1 MAQDLNPAL
10 KKLQHTLP
18 FLPGHKFE
26 LEKYDLRNHR
36 KSHAFDYCNTVPVF
50 RGEATGIGGLPLNGQ
65 DASKIHSSVDI
76 YPHSDRLGE
85 NVPAWVAFDRK
96 VLRFYAYFQEAVNE
110 KREEQYRV
118 RKVNIYFY
126 LEDDTIHV
134 SEPKT
139 PNSGIPQG
147 TLIRRHRIPK
157 SESNTGQHYI
167 VTDLNVDKEVTF
179 YSRTFKIVGCDDF
192 TREFLT
198 HLTVEVPQND
208 TFPQDPYEAHRNEML
223 ARMKPTRPSQPKSS
237 LKKFLENDRRVLR
250 FYCVWDDTNSVFGD
264 VRHMVVHYYLSD
276 DTIEIRESIPANSG
290 RETNT
295 LFLRRCRL
303 PKHKSRAFYGQTSE
317 NPDDYFSER
326 DLTIGAVL
334 HLYGR
339 PFVICDCDEF
349 TKEYYREKYGLEEF
363 DPVRIEDYEEEEDE
377 EPPIPISSET
387 PTQPLIPSN
396 AAPKKDFKKLMMYDG
411 VCLRFSAV
419 LKSLKQVDRD
429 RKFVISLY
437 LADDTISVFE
447 PHQRNSGI
455 IGGKF
460 LEKQLI
466 RKPGS
471 EEHYGPQDFYIGAV
485 LTFYQHPFVITD
497 ADEYA
502 IKFME
507 QQKSLFGKRE

>member
-1 MAQDLNPAL
+1 MFNGKDLP
-10 KKLQHTLP
+10 
-18 FLPGHKFE
+18 
-26 LEKYDLRNHR
+26 NHR

-50 RGEATGIGGLPLNGQ
+50 KEEASGIGQGGAPIAGKEEK
-65 DASKIHSSVDI
+65 KIHTSVDI
-76 YPHSDRLGE
+76 YPHSDKLGE

-118 RKVNIYFY
+118 RKI
-126 LEDDTIHV
+126 
-134 SEPKT
+134 PKT
-139 PNSGIPQG
+139 DSPN
-147 TLIRRHRIPK
+147 
-157 SESNTGQHYI
+157 GQHYV

-192 TREFLT
+192 TREFLG
-198 HLTVEVPQND
+198 HLKIDVPKNSS
-208 TFPQDPYEAHRNEML
+208 FPSDPYEAYRSEML
-223 ARMKPTRPSQPKSS
+223 ARMKPTRPSQPKAT

-264 VRHMVVHYYLSD
+264 VRHM
-276 DTIEIRESIPANSG
+276 
-290 RETNT
+290 
-295 LFLRRCRL
+295 
-303 PKHKSRAFYGQTSE
+303 

-349 TKEYYREKYGLEEF
+349 TKEYYREKYGLENF
-363 DPVRIEDYEEEEDE
+363 DPVRIEDYDDEPIE
-377 EPPIPISSET
+377 EPPIPAASQTASS
-387 PTQPLIPSN
+387 QPLIPSN
-396 AAPKKDFKKLMMYDG
+396 VPPKKDFKKLVLYDG

-429 RKFVISLY
+429 RKFVVSLY
-437 LADDTISVFE
+437 LADDTIAVFE

-460 LEKQLI
+460 LEKQTI
-466 RKPGS
+466 KKPGV
-471 EEHYGPQDFYIGAV
+471 EEYYGPQDFFIGAE
-485 LTFYQHPFVITD
+485 LTFYQHPFIITG

-502 IKFME
+502 IKFMDNHGN
-507 QQKSLFGKRE
+507 LFPKHRSAAS